1 MKKAILLIA
10 AFVVIFSSVASAQNS
25 TNGEIRGF
33 VTDEQ
38 GAAVVDAK
46 VVITNTDTGLMREL
60 MTDERGRYRA
70 ILLPLGSY
78 SVQVEKGSFKKWEQK
93 GIRLQ
98 VGDALS
104 INVTLEIGEFE
115 NVVTITGDAP
125 VIETTNTAVSAVVGE
140 EFIENLPING
150 RDYRDF
156 VLLTPSA
163 GYSSRNGVTLGG
175 SRGVQ
180 TNLTVDGFD
189 SNSAF
194 FGEQV
199 NGEID
204 PTFTISLESIKEF
217 RVLTSGFSAEFGRSN
232 GTLMTMVTKSGTN
245 EFRGSGFF
253 FYQNEGMVADQLIAT
268 NFGEDSE
275 YVEQEEFKRNQFG
288 GSLGGPI
295 IKDKAFF
302 FVSADVQRLDIP
314 RSVRFDIT
322 DAQRAQYPSIA
333 AQETEY
339 TETNDV
345 NAFLAKVDFQ
355 LSDNHNLSARWSYTE
370 ADQQNGIGYFSTNA
384 PSTQGNENMTYNV
397 FSGTLTSFFGDNMIN
412 ELRVQYAMEDMTR
425 DRVNDDDL
433 PQHQQGGY
441 DFVFGSTYFLPI
453 TNDMERFQVTDNLN
467 ILMGDHDIKVGFDYN
482 RTKTEQV
489 FIGYW
494 SGRLYYDTLEDYI
507 NGNPYRARQRIPLGG
522 RDIDA
527 SGRWPFVG
535 QTLAVYVQDKWQP
548 TDRMTIDAGLR
559 WEAVYTD
566 DPGTEY
572 GNPQIPGNTEL
583 YDDTNN
589 FAPRAG
595 IAYDVFG
602 DGKTVIRAA
611 AGLFYAVTPHL
622 LYVQHFMENGVVS
635 VVQQFGDNIPNPYN
649 YQEVIA
655 RFQAGS
661 YTGLDVAT
669 FDPDFEEAETWRFNF
684 GIERELMP
692 GTSLSVDFLY
702 ADGSKNQRRWDKNLN
717 ILTGQTDARGEQLYS
732 TRNRPNPL
740 FGRYSETV
748 SIGEMEY
755 IAITGLL
762 KSRIGRDLNAQVS
775 YTWSRDKDDDSNE
788 RGYSDINVTD
798 YLDPSKDFSYS
809 DRDRTHRFVGS
820 LLYRAPF
827 DINVSGILT
836 LQSGRRYSAV
846 WGTDLNGDGQYNDRA
861 EPGSG
866 GTVYSERN
874 DYETEMYKNLDIRIS
889 KAFVIDRFRIEGI
902 FEAFNVLNWET
913 ITSEQSTARY
923 SSFGL
928 PSGYQTSRRLQLGG
942 RITF

>member
-1 MKKAILLIA
+1 MKKAIYFVA
-10 AFVVIFSSVASAQNS
+10 AFMLVFSMLASAQGS
-25 TNGEIRGF
+25 SNGEIRGF

-38 GAAVVDAK
+38 GAAVQGAK
-46 VVITNTDTGLMREL
+46 VTVTNAGTGLQRQL

-70 ILLPLGSY
+70 ILLPVGEY
-78 SVQVEKGSFKKWEQK
+78 NIAVEKENFKQWEQK
-93 GIRLQ
+93 GITLN

-104 INVTLEIGEFE
+104 VDVKLEVGEFE

-125 VIETTNTAVSAVVGE
+125 VIETSNVQVSAVVGE

-175 SRGVQ
+175 ARGVQ
-180 TNLTVDGFD
+180 TNLTIDGFD

-217 RVLTSGFSAEFGRSN
+217 RVLTNGFSAEYGRSN

-245 EFRGSGFF
+245 DYRGSGFF
-253 FYQNEGMVADQLIAT
+253 FFQDESFIGDQAIAT
-268 NFGEDSE
+268 NFGEDKE
-275 YVEQEEFKRNQFG
+275 YIEQEEFQRQQFG
-288 GSLGGPI
+288 GSLGGPLI
-295 IKDKAFF
+295 QDKAFF
-302 FVSADVQRLDIP
+302 FVSADIQRRDTP
-314 RSVRFDIT
+314 RQVEFDIS
-322 DAQRAQYPSIA
+322 DADIAMYPDIA
-333 AQETEY
+333 AQETGY
-339 TETNDV
+339 TQTNDV
-345 NAFLAKVDFQ
+345 NAFLAKVDYQ
-355 LSDNHNLSARWSYTE
+355 LTEDHNLSARWSYTE
-370 ADQQNGIGYFSTNA
+370 ADQENGLGFFSTNA

-397 FSGTLTSFFGDNMIN
+397 FSGTLTSFIGANMIN
-412 ELRVQYAMEDMTR
+412 ELRVQYAMEDMIR
-425 DRVNDDDL
+425 ERVNDDDL
-433 PQHQQGGY
+433 PQHQQAGY
-441 DFVFGSTYFLPI
+441 DFVFGSTYYLPI
-453 TNDMERFQVTDNLN
+453 TNDMERFQATNNFN
-467 ILMGDHDIKVGFDYN
+467 ILFDDHDLKVGFDYN

-494 SGRLYYDTLEDYI
+494 SGRLYYGSLEDYI
-507 NGNPYRARQRIPLGG
+507 NGNPYRARQRVPLGG
-522 RDIDA
+522 RTIDE

-535 QTLAVYVQDKWQP
+535 QTLAAYVQDKWQP
-548 TDRMTIDAGLR
+548 TDRLTIDAGLR
-559 WEAVYTD
+559 WEGVYTD
-566 DPGTEY
+566 DPGSEF
-572 GNPQIPGNTEL
+572 GNPDVPGNMEL

-589 FAPRAG
+589 WGPRLG
-595 IAYDVFG
+595 VAYDVFG
-602 DGKTVIRAA
+602 DGKTVVRAA

-622 LYVQHFMENGVVS
+622 LYVQHFMENGEVS
-635 VVQQFGDNIPNPYN
+635 VVQQFSDNIPIPYDYN
-649 YQEVIA
+649 AVIA
-655 RFQAGS
+655 RFAGQNYS
-661 YTGLDVAT
+661 GLDIAT
-669 FDPDFEEAETWRFNF
+669 FDPDFEEAETWRFNA
-684 GIERELMP
+684 GIEREILP
-692 GTSLSVDFLY
+692 STSISVDFLY
-702 ADGSKNQRRWDKNLN
+702 ANGDKNQRRWDTNLN
-717 ILTGQTDARGEQLYS
+717 ILSGQTDPRGEQLYS
-732 TRNRPNPL
+732 TRNRPNPM

-755 IAITGLL
+755 FAVTGMI
-762 KSRIGRDLNAQVS
+762 KSRCNRDLNVQAS

-820 LLYRAPF
+820 VVYRAPF
-827 DINVSGILT
+827 DINVSGIVT
-836 LQSGRRYSAV
+836 LMSGRRYSAI

-874 DYETEMYKNLDIRIS
+874 AYETEMYKNVDLRVS
-889 KAFVIDRFRIEGI
+889 KSFVLDRFRIEGI
-902 FEAFNVLNWET
+902 FEVFNLFDFET

-928 PSGYQTSRRLQLGG
+928 PSSYQSSRRMQVGA
-942 RITF
+942 RVSF